1 MKSFCET
8 GAGNRSYL
16 EGVAMH
22 NILVCIF
29 QQREVQILEH
39 GLQRGLLVHCDLE
52 PAVDVGL
59 NCSTYISPRVVTALM
74 LAIDVGL
81 DSSAYMSLDL

>member
-22 NILVCIF
+22 HIFICIL

-39 GLQRGLLVHCDLE
+39 GFQRGILVHCDLE
-52 PAVDVGL
+52 LAV
-59 NCSTYISPRVVTALM
+59 
-74 LAIDVGL
+74 DVGL
-81 DSSAYMSLDL
+81 DSSAYMSPEL